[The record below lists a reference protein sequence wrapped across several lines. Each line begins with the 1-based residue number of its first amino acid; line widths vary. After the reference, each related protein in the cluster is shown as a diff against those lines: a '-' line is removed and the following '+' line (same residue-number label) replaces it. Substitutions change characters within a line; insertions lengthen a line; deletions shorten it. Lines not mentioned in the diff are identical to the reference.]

1 MNEHFLSVTELA
13 NTEVSAEQIHRLCSR
28 YYWVSRYCNN
38 KKVLELACG
47 TGQGLSYIASVSE
60 SLNAGDI
67 CSQMVEIAKAH
78 HEDLKH
84 NIDVLDGMSLSF
96 ENASFDVIIL
106 LEALYYLKDFEGF
119 ITEAK
124 RVLKPNGKL
133 LLASANP
140 DLYDFNPSPFSQ
152 KYYGVMELQALF
164 KKNGFS
170 TAFFGDFPIQ
180 ASSLK
185 QKLLRPIKKMV
196 VALGFMPKTMAGKK
210 LLKRLVFGKLV
221 LMPAKITQQLV
232 NNFSYC
238 YDAISGNE
246 ANRSHKVILCE
257 ATKN

>member
-47 TGQGLSYIASVSE
+47 TGQGLSYLASISE

-78 HEDLKH
+78 HEG
-84 NIDVLDGMSLSF
+84 ISIEVLDGMSLPF

-106 LEALYYLKDFEGF
+106 LEALYYLKDFESF
-119 ITEAK
+119 VKEAK

-133 LLASANP
+133 LLGSANP
-140 DLYDFNPSPFSQ
+140 DLFDFNPSPFSQ
-152 KYYGVMELQALF
+152 KYYGVMELQALLN
-164 KKNGFS
+164 KNGFN
-170 TAFFGDFPIQ
+170 ANFFGDFPLK

-196 VALGFMPKTMAGKK
+196 VALGFMPKTMTGKK

-221 LMPAKITQQLV
+221 LMPAKISQQLI
-232 NNFSYC
+232 NNFSYY

-246 ANRSHKVILCE
+246 ANRNHKVILCE